1 MSYASNSVRLSE
13 RYVTLLM
20 IVLVGYALI
29 GKGFAYLGFAPVFVS
44 EIAYLLGI
52 AAVLQSGCL
61 VAAVS
66 TLPSVVLGVT
76 MVWVLL
82 RTAPFVGEYGSD
94 ALRDSVVIMYGGF
107 AFIVAALLVENARR
121 LETVLEGYRTF
132 VNVFVPTIPFVMLID
147 RYLRDYIPPFPG
159 YGFPIIEVRTGEAGV
174 HLAGAAVFS
183 IVGFRRISATWA
195 VFMIAGLG
203 LIAVGR
209 AAILAFVI
217 PVLFAALMQGKIR
230 ELAKIL
236 TVGSAC
242 LAGAYALEARLT
254 SHQEARTSE
263 DRSLSVEQLV
273 ENVESIVGYGGEQTE
288 GTKKW
293 REDWWSMI
301 VADTVFGEN
310 FWTGRGFGINLA
322 DADGFQDGD
331 HPDRPPL
338 RSPHNVQMTILARA
352 GVPGLALWGAFL
364 MTWLYTILGAMFA
377 ARRRGQTQWASLFLF
392 IACYAAA
399 FVINASFDVALEGP
413 IQGIWFWC
421 VVGLGIGSAIIY
433 RHEPNGYTQPG

>member
-29 GKGFAYLGFAPVFVS
+29 GKGFAYLGFAPVFIS

-52 AAVLQSGCL
+52 AVVLQSGCL
-61 VAAVS
+61 VAAAS
-66 TLPSVVLGVT
+66 TLPSVVLGLT
-76 MVWVLL
+76 MIWVLL

-107 AFIVAALLVENARR
+107 AFIVVALLVENARR
-121 LETVLEGYRTF
+121 LETILEGYRTF
-132 VNVFVPTIPFVMLID
+132 VNIFVPAIPFILLIE
-147 RYLRDYIPPFPG
+147 RYLRDYIPTFPG
-159 YGFPIIEVRTGEAGV
+159 YGFPIVEVRPGEAAV
-174 HLAGAAVFS
+174 HLAGAAAFS
-183 IVGFRRISATWA
+183 IVGFRKMSVTWA
-195 VFMIAGLG
+195 VFMIAGLA
-203 LIAVGR
+203 LVAVGR

-217 PVLFAALMQGKIR
+217 PVLFAAVMQGKIR
-230 ELAKIL
+230 ELAKVL
-236 TVGSAC
+236 AVGSAC
-242 LAGAYALEARLT
+242 LGGTYALEAHVT
-254 SHQEARTSE
+254 SHQQARTSE

-273 ENVESIVGYGGEQTE
+273 ENAESIVGYGGEQTE

-293 REDWWSMI
+293 RLDWWSTI
-301 VADTVFGEN
+301 VNDTVFGQN

-338 RSPHNVQMTILARA
+338 RSPHNVQMTLLARA

-364 MTWLYTILGAMFA
+364 TTWLITILGAMFA

-392 IACYAAA
+392 VACYAAA
-399 FVINASFDVALEGP
+399 FVVNASFDVVLEGP